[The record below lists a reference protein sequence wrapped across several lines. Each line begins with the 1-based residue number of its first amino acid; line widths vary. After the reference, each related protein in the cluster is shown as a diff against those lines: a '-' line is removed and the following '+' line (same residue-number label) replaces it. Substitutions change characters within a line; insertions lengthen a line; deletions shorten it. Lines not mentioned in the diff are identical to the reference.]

1 MMDKDNFE
9 RILDVQHSFGPSGKS
24 LTNPGRV
31 LVGEGRLMKLCRH
44 RPKARV
50 FFLFNDLLVYGSIIL
65 NGRWNKKQ
73 KIIPLEDI
81 ELEDLEDG
89 LNMKNQWLIK
99 TPRKSFF
106 VSATSSEEKRA
117 WMEHIEDCR
126 TKWLQKAGRKPSN
139 AFAITWIPDRASA
152 ICMRCFGKFTITH
165 RRHHCRSCGFI
176 VCNPCSKA
184 RAVLPHISSKP
195 VRICKRC
202 TLSLRD
208 QGVEGQLRP
217 RGDSDGT
224 DCGSDVDDQ
233 RAPEYEP
240 SSDEEEERMED
251 RASSNWVVSQLH
263 STSTYVFLN
272 PDHERPA
279 MM

>member
-1 MMDKDNFE
+1 MDQENFE
-9 RILDVQHSFGPSGKS
+9 RIRAVENSFRPPGKP
-24 LTNPGRV
+24 LANPGRV

-44 RPKARV
+44 RPMPRV
-50 FFLFNDLLVYGSIIL
+50 FFLFNDVLVYGSIIL
-65 NGRWNKKQ
+65 NGRWNKRQ
-73 KIIPLEDI
+73 QIIPLEDI

-89 LNMKNQWLIK
+89 LYMKNQWLIK

-106 VSATSSEEKRA
+106 VSATSSEEKQA

-139 AFAITWIPDRASA
+139 AFAVTWIPDRASA
-152 ICMRCFGKFTITH
+152 ICMRCFGKFNITH
-165 RRHHCRSCGFI
+165 RRHHCRSCGFV
-176 VCNPCSKA
+176 VCSPCSKA

-202 TLSLRD
+202 TLSLQD
-208 QGVEGQLRP
+208 QGVGEHLRP

-224 DCGSDVDDQ
+224 NCVSDEDDQ
-233 RAPEYEP
+233 LAPEYEP
-240 SSDEEEERMED
+240 SSDEEEWMED
-251 RASSNWVVSQLH
+251 RAPSNCVDSQLH

-279 MM
+279 MT